1 MKTIA
6 VLIANLLFFFSLNV
20 QAQETFTLEATVKG
34 SGEHYIAI
42 LIDSGQQF
50 PGISETS
57 LTQKGTK
64 TETGASFTFE
74 NVTLGSYAIL
84 VFHDENN
91 NGTLD
96 MDGNMPS
103 EAFGYSNYIM
113 MRPPT
118 WKNCSF
124 EVNEDKSIEVK
135 LYQF

>member
-6 VLIANLLFFFSLNV
+6 TLITNVLLFLSLSL
-20 QAQETFTLEATVKG
+20 QAQETYTVDATVNG
-34 SGEHYIAI
+34 DGEHYIAI
-42 LIDSGQQF
+42 LIDNGDQF
-50 PGISETS
+50 PGVTKTS
-57 LTQKGTK
+57 IVQKGTK
-64 TETGASFTFE
+64 TKNGASFTFE
-74 NVTLGSYAIL
+74 GVTLGSYAIL

-91 NGTLD
+91 DGSLD

-113 MRPPT
+113 MGPPT

-124 EVNEDKSIEVK
+124 EVNENVNLEVK